1 MLWKRGAL
9 KQKCT
14 ENSSQNPWKIL
25 MRKFIFKF
33 TGDGPLLKIN
43 TFTKIFEEAWPQFQL
58 TTFLKIYCIEQLIL
72 HSSSG
77 CDFWKS
83 IRIIKFYVFNKI
95 FYNESISSFL
105 PGYSFVPT
113 AEQLCKILPWYIR
126 TNCVWFLKVTS
137 PTKLFFVIKQ
147 HLMCN

>member
-58 TTFLKIYCIEQLIL
+58 ATFLKIYCIEQLIL

-77 CDFWKS
+77 WDFWKS
-83 IRIIKFYVFNKI
+83 IRIIKFYVFKKI

-113 AEQLCKILPWYIR
+113 AEQLCKNSSLIHQNQLRLILKGYLPYKTIL
-126 TNCVWFLKVTS
+126 CHKAALDV
-137 PTKLFFVIKQ
+137 
-147 HLMCN
+147 